1 MARRFHFTVKVT
13 GPVTVK
19 VTGTA
24 ILALVLGAAVLYL
37 VLRGA

>member
-1 MARRFHFTVKVT
+1 MARRFHFTVKVA
-13 GPVTVK
+13 GPVTIQ
-19 VTGTA
+19 VTGAA